1 MAFIDTEK
9 LFDIPARE
17 GLLDRSF
24 GPNRRA
30 KTCERL
36 REGRLAADGL
46 AFVARADDR
55 VVGTLRF
62 WHVKAGDCPALML
75 GPIAVDPLFR
85 SQGLGGAMIRHGL
98 SRAAEIGYRGVILVG
113 DAPYYR
119 RFGFDRSLAAGLEL
133 PGPVDPARFLG
144 LELEA
149 GALAGA
155 RGLVVPTGAIPLVPA
170 PQPVGHRRA
179 A

>member
-17 GLLDRSF
+17 ALLDRAF

-46 AFVARADDR
+46 SFVARADDR
-55 VVGTLRF
+55 LIGTLRF
-62 WHVKAGDCPALML
+62 WHVRAGGLPALML

-85 SQGLGGAMIRHGL
+85 SMGLGADMIRLGL
-98 SRAAEIGYRGVILVG
+98 DRARQIGHQAVILVG
-113 DAPYYR
+113 DAPYYQ
-119 RFGFDRSLAAGLEL
+119 RFGFSRSLTEGLDM

-144 LELEA
+144 LELEP

-155 RGLVVPTGAIPLVPA
+155 RGLVRPTGAIPLVA
-170 PQPVGHRRA
+170 AERAVSHRRA

>member
-17 GLLDRSF
+17 VLLDRAF

-46 AFVARADDR
+46 SFVARADDR
-55 VVGTLRF
+55 VIATLRF
-62 WHVKAGDCPALML
+62 WHVNAGGRPALML

-85 SQGLGGAMIRHGL
+85 SHGLGAEMIRHGL
-98 SRAAEIGYRGVILVG
+98 SRAAEIGHQGVILVG

-119 RFGFDRSLAAGLEL
+119 RFGFDRSLAAGLDL
-133 PGPVDPARFLG
+133 PGPVDPARFLA
-144 LELEA
+144 LELEP
-149 GALAGA
+149 GALSGA
-155 RGLVVPTGAIPLVPA
+155 RGLVVPTGAIPLAPA
-170 PQPVGHRRA
+170 LRPVGHRRA

>member
-9 LFDIPARE
+9 LFDLPARE
-17 GLLDRSF
+17 ILLDRAF

-36 REGRLAADGL
+36 REGRLAAEGL
-46 AFVARADDR
+46 SFVARVDDR
-55 VVGTLRF
+55 VIGTLRF
-62 WHVKAGDCPALML
+62 WHVMAGGRAALML

-85 SQGLGGAMIRHGL
+85 SLGLGGEMIRHGL
-98 SRAAEIGYRGVILVG
+98 SRAAEIGHRGVILVG
-113 DAPYYR
+113 DEPYYR
-119 RFGFDRSLAAGLEL
+119 RFGFSRTLTQGLDM
-133 PGPVDPARFLG
+133 PGPVDPDRFLG
-144 LELEA
+144 LEIEP

-155 RGLVVPTGAIPLVPA
+155 RGLVVPTGAIPLVSPER
-170 PQPVGHRRA
+170 PVGHRRA

>member
-17 GLLDRSF
+17 ALLDRAF

-36 REGRLAADGL
+36 REGRLPADGL
-46 AFVARADDR
+46 SFVARADDR
-55 VVGTLRF
+55 VIGTLRF
-62 WHVKAGDCPALML
+62 WHIRAGGRAALML

-85 SQGLGGAMIRHGL
+85 SMGLGGHMIRLGL
-98 SRAAEIGYRGVILVG
+98 DRAEQIGHQAVILVG
-113 DAPYYR
+113 DAPYYQ
-119 RFGFDRSLAAGLEL
+119 RFGFSRSLTEGLDM

-144 LELEA
+144 LEFEP
-149 GALAGA
+149 GTLAGA
-155 RGLVVPTGAIPLVPA
+155 KGLVSPTGAIPLVSA
-170 PQPVGHRRA
+170 ERPVGHRRA